1 MRTITF
7 AFHIN
12 VKNKNKGGEN
22 MNDIK
27 EIWEKALVY
36 IRKNI
41 NSKVSYNIHI
51 SPAEA
56 ISCDDEYFVISVP
69 FAINRNIITFRFQKL
84 IETALEMVTG
94 KKLILD
100 IIVKEEEEIF
110 KKTLSKNN
118 DEFLKEEKKISDLS
132 NSIKYEMSPKYT
144 FDNFIVGSSNE
155 FASAAAKTVSESPGH
170 IYNPLFIYGNSGL
183 GKTHLLHAI
192 ANKTKELHPE
202 MNIIYITGEKFTSE
216 FIKSIRTNKMQEFT
230 ENYRTPDVLLVDDVQ
245 FIESKEATQEE
256 FFHTFNELFM
266 NNRQIVL
273 TSDRKPSD
281 LTTLTDRLRTRFS
294 QGLII
299 DISIPTYETRVAIL
313 QNKALEYGVNVS
325 DDVLDY
331 IADNVRSNV
340 RELEGVLKSVISKSQ
355 FKEIPL
361 TVDFVKETIGTIT
374 VTDKVKVTPQKI
386 IEKTAFYYNIT
397 ENDIMGKI
405 KTKDIA
411 VPRQVAMYLCRRML
425 GMSDTSIGKEF
436 GKDRSTVSSNI
447 DRIEQALKN
456 GSSVES
462 EINYIIKDIG
472 SR

>member
-1 MRTITF
+1 M
-7 AFHIN
+7 
-12 VKNKNKGGEN
+12 
-22 MNDIK
+22 DIK
-27 EIWEKALVY
+27 EIWDKALVY
-36 IRKNI
+36 IQKNI

-51 SPAEA
+51 ESARA
-56 ISCDDEYFVISVP
+56 VSVDDEFFEITVP
-69 FAINRNIITFRFQKL
+69 FTINRNIIDFRYKNL
-84 IETALEMVTG
+84 IETAVEMATG
-94 KKLILD
+94 KKLSLKIT
-100 IIVKEEEEIF
+100 VMEEETAVPDDIKELQQLT
-110 KKTLSKNN
+110 KKANKIA
-118 DEFLKEEKKISDLS
+118 DEYRRQTKELIYDL
-132 NSIKYEMSPKYT
+132 SPKYT
-144 FDNFIVGSSNE
+144 FDNFVVGSSNE

-183 GKTHLLHAI
+183 GKTHLMYAI
-192 ANKTKELHPE
+192 GNKTKELHPE
-202 MNIIYITGEKFTSE
+202 MNVLYITGEKFTSE
-216 FIKSIRTNKMQEFT
+216 FIKSVRESKMQEFT
-230 ENYRTPDVLLVDDVQ
+230 EKYRTPDVLLVDDVQ

-256 FFHTFNELFM
+256 FFHTFNELFT

-313 QNKALEYGVNVS
+313 QNKALEYGVKVS

-361 TVDFVKETIGTIT
+361 TVDFVKETIGKIT
-374 VTDKVKVTPQKI
+374 VTDKVKVTPKKI

-397 ENDIMGKI
+397 ADDIMGKI

-411 VPRQVAMYLCRRML
+411 VPRQAAMYLCRKLL
-425 GMSDTSIGKEF
+425 GMSDTAIGREF

-447 DRIEQALKN
+447 DRIELAIKN

-462 EINYIIKDIG
+462 DINYIMKDIS

>member
-1 MRTITF
+1 M
-7 AFHIN
+7 
-12 VKNKNKGGEN
+12 
-22 MNDIK
+22 DIK
-27 EIWEKALVY
+27 EIWDKALVY
-36 IRKNI
+36 IQKNI

-51 SPAEA
+51 EPARA
-56 ISCDDEYFVISVP
+56 VYADDDFFEITVP
-69 FAINRNIITFRFQKL
+69 FTINRNIIDFRYRNL
-84 IETALEMVTG
+84 IETAVEMVTG
-94 KKLILD
+94 KKLSLKIS
-100 IIVKEEEEIF
+100 VMEEETAVPKEIEDLQQLT
-110 KKTLSKNN
+110 KEADKIA
-118 DEFLKEEKKISDLS
+118 DEYRRQIKEL
-132 NSIKYEMSPKYT
+132 YVLSPKYT
-144 FDNFIVGSSNE
+144 FDNFVVGSSNE

-183 GKTHLLHAI
+183 GKTHLIYAI
-192 ANKTKELHPE
+192 GNKTKELHPE
-202 MNIIYITGEKFTSE
+202 MNVLYITGEKFTSD
-216 FIKSIRTNKMQEFT
+216 FIKSVRESKMQEFT
-230 ENYRTPDVLLVDDVQ
+230 EKYRTPDVLLVDDVQ

-256 FFHTFNELFM
+256 FFHTFNELFT

-313 QNKALEYGVNVS
+313 QNKALEYGVKVN

-331 IADNVRSNV
+331 IADNVRSNI

-361 TVDFVKETIGTIT
+361 TVDFVKETIGKIT
-374 VTDKVKVTPQKI
+374 VTDKVKVTPKKI

-397 ENDIMGKI
+397 VDDIMGKI

-411 VPRQVAMYLCRRML
+411 VPRQVAMYLCRKL
-425 GMSDTSIGKEF
+425 LAMSDTAIGKEF

-447 DRIEQALKN
+447 DRIELALKN

-462 EINYIIKDIG
+462 EINYIMKDIS